1 MPKSPLARSFG
12 RRAATAGLA
21 AVLATAGLLP
31 TMALADPQADLAQA
45 SATISSLSSEA
56 SSLEQSLQSQTAELE
71 QTRYQIGQKQS
82 QIEETQQQLQTA
94 KGELGTTVRS
104 SYKNGSVSLLQI
116 ALGSNSISDFVQN
129 VYYAGKVSSAQ
140 AQSIARVNDLQGQL
154 KGEEEE
160 LESRQQ
166 GQQAAVDSLNSQV
179 AEYNSKLE
187 QARSYY
193 NSLSAEVQE
202 QLAAQAAAEQQQA
215 QESGGQAS
223 AVSQVI
229 SEAHDGGTSS
239 EATQAAET
247 PAQAEQQDDAPSQG
261 QAQSPSQDETPQQ
274 QPQTRQ
280 ATQEEPSTSK
290 SGGASGGGLSTA
302 YSMIGV
308 PYEWG
313 GTSASGVDCSGLVCY
328 SYGYARGRTTYDMI
342 DSLKSTGDWKTS
354 MDELQVGDL
363 VFPSDGHVGI
373 YIGGGQ
379 MIHAPYPGRT
389 VCIASVYSFIGGGSY

>member
-247 PAQAEQQDDAPSQG
+247 PAQAEQQDNAPSQG

-313 GTSASGVDCSGLVCY
+313 GASASGVDCSGLVCY

>member
-1 MPKSPLARSFG
+1 MPMSPLARSLG
-12 RRAATAGLA
+12 RKAVTAGLT

-31 TMALADPQADLAQA
+31 TIALADPQSELAQA

-56 SSLEQSLQSQTAELE
+56 SSLEESLQSQTAELE
-71 QTRYQIGQKQS
+71 ETRYQIGQKQG
-82 QIEETQQQLQTA
+82 QIEETQQQLQVA
-94 KGELGTTVRS
+94 RDELGTTVRS

-116 ALGSNSISDFVQN
+116 ALGSNSIGEFVQN

-140 AQSIARVNDLQGQL
+140 AQSIARVNDLQSQL

-187 QARSYY
+187 QTRSYY

-215 QESGGQAS
+215 QQSGGQAS

-229 SEAHDGGTSS
+229 SEAHGGGSSDGGQSKGTSS
-239 EATQAAET
+239 QNDQAAE
-247 PAQAEQQDDAPSQG
+247 APSQ
-261 QAQSPSQDETPQQ
+261 SS
-274 QPQTRQ
+274 
-280 ATQEEPSTSK
+280 TQEESSQQQSQAQQAAKKDDSGSAK
-290 SGGASGGGLSTA
+290 SGGSSGGGLSTA

-313 GTSASGVDCSGLVCY
+313 GASASGVDCSGLVCY

-342 DSLKSTGDWKTS
+342 DSLKSSGDWKTS
-354 MDELQVGDL
+354 MDQLQVGDL
-363 VFPSDGHVGI
+363 VFPSEGHVGI

-379 MIHAPYPGRT
+379 MIHAPYPGRD
-389 VCIASVYSFIGGGSY
+389 VCIASVYGFIGGGSY